1 MRCCNQNN
9 AGKVTEAVLEFKRD
23 QLLYDIKNYLFIEGS
38 IMTES
43 PDHVRHT
50 VQDVGEEGN
59 VDRVT
64 RLLWLL
70 HGLATEMLYPYSKRD
85 IEMDILDDDL
95 EEPPVYEIE
104 MRVPDGFSQT
114 TLDLLE
120 RLIHEWMVCRVVMD
134 WLSISHPEKEPI
146 WEKKA
151 DTLEGKIR
159 RSLNTRMGRTR
170 IKLHPF

>member
-9 AGKVTEAVLEFKRD
+9 EAKVTDAVLEFKRD

-104 MRVPDGFSQT
+104 MKMPEGFSQT

-134 WLSISHPEKEPI
+134 WLSITHPEKSVI
-146 WEKKA
+146 WEGKA
-151 DTLEGKIR
+151 EALEGKIR
-159 RSLNTRMGRTR
+159 RSLNARTGRTR